1 MDKTSE
7 QRARDELRARQ
18 GSGARYDAPDAPA
31 SALILARRGTAYFSR
46 KLNELRDHELD
57 DASLIDGWS
66 RRHVIAHISYH
77 ARAIARLAEGI
88 GAENPEPMYASVNAR
103 DAEIALG
110 ATLPTRALRT
120 LFQHTEVHLNV
131 VWRDLPN
138 PAWASWV
145 MLMDGQI
152 VTLPE
157 AVAMRAREI
166 WTCGV
171 YLGNGGSMRD
181 IPAEI
186 QAMMAHK

>member
-66 RRHVIAHISYH
+66 RRYVIAHISYH
-77 ARAIARLAEGI
+77 ARAIARLAEGV
-88 GAENPEPMYASVNAR
+88 GTTSPEPMYTSANAR

-110 ATLPTRALRT
+110 VTLPARALRT

-145 MLMDGQI
+145 TLMDGQT
-152 VTLPE
+152 VSMPE
-157 AVAMRAREI
+157 TVDLRAREI
-166 WTCGV
+166 WTHAV
-171 YLGNGGSMRD
+171 QLGNGGLLRD
-181 IPAEI
+181 IPAEV
-186 QAMMAHK
+186 QTMMAP